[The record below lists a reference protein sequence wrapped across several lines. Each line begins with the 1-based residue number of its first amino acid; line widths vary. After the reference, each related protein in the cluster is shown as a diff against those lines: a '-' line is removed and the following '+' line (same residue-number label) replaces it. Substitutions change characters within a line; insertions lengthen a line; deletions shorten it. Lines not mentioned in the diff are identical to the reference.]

1 MNFRACK
8 ITGRGMASYHRAAL
22 FVFFDAIESDL
33 KNKIRLLCLDNEGIL
48 SKAEREKALRRIE
61 DVPFSNAD
69 VEDFDLVD
77 RLDLGDKYD
86 IILRWKSKLS
96 AQESK
101 LYSDN
106 NELFKSCIS
115 VRNAVMHG
123 RPLTTDEFAKAF
135 ALVELLKKSSDY
147 FPDLSAVVSSSEKDP
162 RKFMQSI
169 ENVFDENVSFGVFNN
184 LPSPDYED
192 TGFLPRNQLESELK
206 KKILGRHPVITVL
219 GDGGNGKTALTLQ
232 VMYGLLNSN
241 DHDFDA
247 IVWVS
252 AKSSRL
258 TTNEIERIGNAIS
271 NSLELFN
278 EVAAVFEDEVS
289 EPIERVRSLLLNNK
303 ILLVID
309 NLETVLDRS
318 IIDFASDVPGHSKIV
333 FTSRVPLGSD
343 LTVTV
348 GSLSESEGLSYL
360 RTLINSYSIDSL
372 RKATNEE
379 LKLFVGRLGSK
390 PLLLKWFILGVASG
404 LSPHQI
410 VKNPVHALKF
420 CMENIFEA
428 LSDNAKCVVALLIA
442 LPRAASQAILQ
453 HVSDISAGKIESAVA
468 ELLKFAIIEEV
479 KDNKYET
486 NYQVKPFARSY
497 AVRVLEITG
506 DVNTS
511 EVLAKYRSV
520 EGTLQTVRGQ
530 AQLDRYNMRSYTV
543 RSKSEALSVIK
554 LKKAMS
560 CISDE
565 DYDQAFALIDD
576 AKTSNPTYF
585 EVYRVEAFALFKKGD
600 FTNAKVSYESA
611 LELAGG
617 QPQIFFFYGGFLLR
631 AYSDMQGAIDA
642 LDQAYKLDP
651 NSVEVLRELARA
663 SIYGFDF
670 EKAHALLENW
680 HKMGVKSSREATKL
694 ADLQVQAYTR
704 QLEYLL
710 QNSSDPDIEKALLGF
725 EAVIDTFERTW
736 LDSTLVEHLQRA
748 EAILTKIER
757 SQRDIATT
765 ILAEKIV
772 KLIQPNANGTQ
783 MGKLKE
789 KGRRPTYGFLV
800 DFEGTELFV
809 PKAVVPDEVW
819 DAMCE
824 GESVVYEIVERNG
837 KKQAANVRLTS
848 Q

>member
-1 MNFRACK
+1 
-8 ITGRGMASYHRAAL
+8 MASYHRAAL